1 MIVGVGD
8 IGSFSRKVF
17 KQIKKSIGMTTKL
30 ILEKLDL
37 IKSELDY
44 IKEHM
49 VDADSILSED
59 DREALEQARKEHAE
73 GKTKSLKQL
82 KTELGL

>member
-1 MIVGVGD
+1 
-8 IGSFSRKVF
+8 
-17 KQIKKSIGMTTKL
+17 MTTKL

-82 KTELGL
+82 KKELGL